1 MTSENATGNIKY
13 KFSMPELILLLLST
27 LIVMAGATIAPAL
40 PKLQENFVDTLNVDL
55 LVRLTLTITPLFIA
69 LGAPV
74 MGVIVDKWGRKNL
87 IFITTIIYGITGSAG
102 FFLDSLEAIIVSRAL
117 LGVAVAGIMT
127 TATTLI
133 ADYSQG
139 EHRNTVMGYQASF
152 LAFGGIIFLILGG
165 FLANIGW
172 QFPFLIYLMA
182 LPLVPG
188 IWLYLY
194 EPDRSILSSTSEN
207 KQHTS
212 NSSRNFPYLALGVS
226 YIAILIF
233 QIFFYSILTE
243 LPFFLSNSL
252 LLDPELIG
260 IVLASTTFSAGTFSL
275 LYKQIKR
282 YFDFVTIF
290 IVSFLITGVGFFI
303 IYLSKDVFGIVLSLL
318 IAGIGLG
325 LFVPNSTVWI
335 TSVTPESSRGRV
347 LSGFTSFLFLG
358 QFLSPFV
365 SQLLLEYVPF
375 AEMFAIASL
384 FLFSIGTGYLII
396 NYSLNAKNHS
406 AVIQN

>member
-1 MTSENATGNIKY
+1 MTSENATGNMKL
-13 KFSMPELILLLLST
+13 SMPELILLLLST
-27 LIVMAGATIAPAL
+27 LTVMAGATIAPAL
-40 PKLQENFVDTLNVDL
+40 PALKANFVGTLNVDL

-87 IFITTIIYGITGSAG
+87 IFITTIIYVITGSAA
-102 FFLDSLEAIIVSRAL
+102 FFLDSLEAILISRAL

-139 EHRNTVMGYQASF
+139 EHRNKVMGYQASF
-152 LAFGGIIFLILGG
+152 LAFGGIFFLILGG

-172 QFPFLIYLMA
+172 QFPFLIYLTA
-182 LPLVPG
+182 FPLVPG

-194 EPDRSILSSTSEN
+194 EPDRSILSLTSVN

-212 NSSRNFPYLALGVS
+212 NSSQNFSYLALGVS
-226 YIAILIF
+226 YIATLLF
-233 QIFFYSILTE
+233 QIFFYFILIE

-260 IVLASTTFSAGTFSL
+260 IVLAFTTISAGTFSF

-282 YFDFVTIF
+282 SFDYNLIY
-290 IVSFLITGVGFFI
+290 IASFLFSGVGFFI
-303 IYLSKDVFGIVLSLL
+303 IYLSKDVFGIVLGLL
-318 IAGIGLG
+318 ITGIGLG
-325 LFVPNSTVWI
+325 LFIPNSTVWI

-347 LSGFTSFLFLG
+347 LSGFTSVLFLG
-358 QFLSPFV
+358 QFFSPFV
-365 SQLLLEYVPF
+365 SQLLLGYVPF
-375 AEMFAIASL
+375 AEMFAISSL
-384 FLFSIGTGYLII
+384 ILFSIGAGYLII
-396 NYSLNAKNHS
+396 NYSLNSKNHS

>member
-1 MTSENATGNIKY
+1 MISENATGNIKT
-13 KFSMPELILLLLST
+13 KLSMPELILLLLST
-27 LIVMAGATIAPAL
+27 LTVMAGATIAPAL
-40 PKLQENFVDTLNVDL
+40 PALQANFVGTLNIDL
-55 LVRLTLTITPLFIA
+55 MVRLTLTITPLFIA

-74 MGVIVDKWGRKNL
+74 MGVIVDKWGRKKL
-87 IFITTIIYGITGSAG
+87 IFITTIIFGITGSAG
-102 FFLDSLEAIIVSRAL
+102 FFLDSLETIIVSRAL

-139 EHRNTVMGYQASF
+139 EHRNKVMGYQASF

-172 QFPFLIYLMA
+172 QFPFLIYFTA
-182 LPLVPG
+182 FPLVPA

-212 NSSRNFPYLALGVS
+212 TSSRNFPYLALGVS
-226 YIAILIF
+226 YFAIFVF
-233 QIFFYSILTE
+233 QIFFYFILTE
-243 LPFFLSNSL
+243 LPFFLSSSL

-260 IVLASTTFSAGTFSL
+260 IVLAFATLSAGTFSL
-275 LYKQIKR
+275 LYKQIKQ
-282 YFDFVTIF
+282 YFNFATIF
-290 IVSFLITGVGFFI
+290 IASFMFSGVGFFI
-303 IYLSKDVFGIVLSLL
+303 IYISKDIFGIVLALL
-318 IAGIGLG
+318 ITGIGLG

-347 LSGFTSFLFLG
+347 LSVFMSFLFLG
-358 QFLSPFV
+358 QFFSPFV
-365 SQLLLEYVPF
+365 SQLLLGYVPF
-375 AEMFAIASL
+375 AEMFAITSL
-384 FLFSIGTGYLII
+384 VLFSIGAVYLII
-396 NYSLNAKNHS
+396 NYSLNSKNHP
-406 AVIQN
+406 AIIQN